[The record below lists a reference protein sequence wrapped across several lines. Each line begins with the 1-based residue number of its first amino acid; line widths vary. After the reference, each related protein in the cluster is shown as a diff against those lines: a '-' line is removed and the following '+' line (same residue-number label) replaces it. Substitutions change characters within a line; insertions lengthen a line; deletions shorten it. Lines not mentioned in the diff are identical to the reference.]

1 MLHFIS
7 VKLYRFFD
15 TVTDRGVVFINNDW
29 YKICMCIYI
38 YIYIYILYIHTRIQS
53 VIGGGA
59 LWLTLLDF
67 KHYVME
73 IVLESPNLHQVRLH
87 EKLKLTAK

>member
-29 YKICMCIYI
+29 YKICMYI
-38 YIYIYILYIHTRIQS
+38 YIYIYIHT
-53 VIGGGA
+53 VHTYAYPKCYWGGA